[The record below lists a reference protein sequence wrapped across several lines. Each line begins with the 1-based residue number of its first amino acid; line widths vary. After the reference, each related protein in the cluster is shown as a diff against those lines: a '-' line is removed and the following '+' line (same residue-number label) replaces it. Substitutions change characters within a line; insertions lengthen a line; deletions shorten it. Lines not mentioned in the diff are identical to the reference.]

1 MKAVMTVLLVAAFA
15 PTGAAARQHV
25 PAEREAFMRQAA
37 AAAERYADRREAIAD
52 GFRRIGPDFPG
63 MGVHWIHT
71 SRIVGGELVGDRPSV
86 LCYVEID
93 GKQTLVGLAY
103 TLPLAGDESPP
114 VEPFG
119 VEVWHDH
126 SGQVTEESLLL
137 NHPSSVTA
145 SDPTF
150 RLSMVHVW
158 MPLANPD
165 GLLVQNNWAIP
176 WLRAGIEPPETPEAG
191 PARGLSLGST
201 GVDYYREL
209 LYWAAEMDPS
219 ERAIVDEALAR
230 RAREVDDWVGIHAE
244 GWSDDDLLELERI
257 WNDLWDDLEA
267 ELDPAVYERIIP
279 LQADVQPE
287 HDTH

>member
-1 MKAVMTVLLVAAFA
+1 MRAAIAAVLAALLAPSVAS
-15 PTGAAARQHV
+15 ARQQPSH
-25 PAEREAFMRQAA
+25 EREAFLQQAA

-71 SRIVGGELVGDRPSV
+71 SRIVGGELAGDRPSV

-93 GKQTLVGLAY
+93 GKQTLVGMAY
-103 TLPLAGDESPP
+103 TLPLAADEAPP
-114 VEPFG
+114 TEPFG
-119 VEVWHDH
+119 TAVWHDH

-137 NHPSSVTA
+137 NHPSSATA

-176 WLRAGIEPPETPEAG
+176 WLRAGMEPPETPEAG

-219 ERAIVDEALAR
+219 QRAIVDEALAR
-230 RAREVDDWVGIHAE
+230 HAREVDDWVAIHGE
-244 GWSDDDLLELERI
+244 GWNDDDLVELERI

-279 LQADVQPE
+279 LRADVQPE
-287 HDTH
+287 HGTH

>member
-1 MKAVMTVLLVAAFA
+1 MRAAWAGALVALLA
-15 PTGAAARQHV
+15 PSLVAARQHA
-25 PAEREAFMRQAA
+25 PHEQEAFLRQAA

-71 SRIVGGELVGDRPSV
+71 SRIVGGELAGDLPSV
-86 LCYVEID
+86 LCYVEI
-93 GKQTLVGLAY
+93 GGRPTLVGLAY
-103 TLPLAGDESPP
+103 TLPLAADESPP
-114 VEPFG
+114 TLPFG
-119 VEVWHDH
+119 PEVWHDH

-158 MPLANPD
+158 MPLTNPD

-176 WLRAGIEPPETPEAG
+176 WLRAGVEPPEHPRAG
-191 PARGLSLGST
+191 PARGLSLGSS

-209 LYWAAEMDPS
+209 LYWAAEMAPS
-219 ERAIVDEALAR
+219 ERAVVDQVLERHAR
-230 RAREVDDWVGIHAE
+230 RVDDWVSSHGDTR
-244 GWSDDDLLELERI
+244 DDADLALLERI
-257 WNDLWDDLEA
+257 WDDVWTDLQR
-267 ELDPAVYERIIP
+267 ELDPEVYERITP
-279 LQADVQPE
+279 LRADVHPE
-287 HDTH
+287 HDGR

>member
-1 MKAVMTVLLVAAFA
+1 MRSPIAVTLAALLAPAVTFA
-15 PTGAAARQHV
+15 QQHAS
-25 PAEREAFMRQAA
+25 PEREAFLRQAA

-93 GKQTLVGLAY
+93 GKPTLVGLAY
-103 TLPLAGDESPP
+103 TLPLAANEAPP

-119 VEVWHDH
+119 TAAWHDH

-158 MPLANPD
+158 MPLTNPD

-176 WLRAGIEPPETPEAG
+176 WLRAGMTPPESPRPG

-209 LYWAAEMDPS
+209 LYWAAEMEPS
-219 ERAIVDEALAR
+219 ERAVVDAALEGHARQVDGWIASHGEAW
-230 RAREVDDWVGIHAE
+230 DDA
-244 GWSDDDLLELERI
+244 DLVELERV
-257 WNDLWDDLEA
+257 WDDLWDDLER
-267 ELDPAVYERIIP
+267 ELDPHVYERIIP
-279 LQADVQPE
+279 LRADVQPE
-287 HDTH
+287 HDGH

>member
-1 MKAVMTVLLVAAFA
+1 MRAAVAVAIAALLTPSAAS
-15 PTGAAARQHV
+15 ARQH
-25 PAEREAFMRQAA
+25 ASHEREAFLRQAA

-71 SRIVGGELVGDRPSV
+71 SRIVGGELRGDRPSV

-93 GKQTLVGLAY
+93 GEPTLVGLAY

-119 VEVWHDH
+119 AEVWHDH
-126 SGQVTEESLLL
+126 SGEVTEESLLL
-137 NHPSSVTA
+137 NHPSSATA

-158 MPLANPD
+158 MPLANPE

-176 WLRAGIEPPETPEAG
+176 YLRAGMEPPESPRAG
-191 PARGLSLGST
+191 PARGLSLGSS

-209 LYWAAEMDPS
+209 LYWAADMDPS
-219 ERAIVDEALAR
+219 QRATVDAVIGRHAR
-230 RAREVDDWVGIHAE
+230 RVDDWIASRGE
-244 GWSDDDLLELERI
+244 GWDDDALVQLEGV
-257 WNDLWDDLEA
+257 WDDLWDDLET
-267 ELDPAVYERIIP
+267 ELDPEVYERIIP
-279 LQADVQPE
+279 LRADVHPE
-287 HDTH
+287 H